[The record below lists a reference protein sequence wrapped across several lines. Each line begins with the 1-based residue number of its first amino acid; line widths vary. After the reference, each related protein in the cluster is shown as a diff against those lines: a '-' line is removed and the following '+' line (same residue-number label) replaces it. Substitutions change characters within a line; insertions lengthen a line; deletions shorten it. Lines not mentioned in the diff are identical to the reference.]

1 MSSAEEYGGAFAAA
15 WMRRF
20 GESVLAT
27 ENELTQLDQ
36 QAGDGDF
43 GSNLSSGLRLVLDR
57 LAGLPDVPATPGEPL
72 TAAAEVFLDQV
83 GGTSGPLF
91 GLLLEE
97 LADAAAQAPRLDA
110 STVRR
115 GAEAGLAA
123 IQRVGEAEPGDK
135 TMVDALTPAVVAL
148 EQVPDGTPL
157 GQAFTAA
164 SEAAWDGVRN
174 TTRLSARRGRASYL
188 GERASGVPDPGAV
201 GVGLL
206 FSAATEKVTRLP
218 ALH

>member
-1 MSSAEEYGGAFAAA
+1 MSGAEHGGGYAAA

-27 ENELTQLDQ
+27 EEELTHMDQ
-36 QAGDGDF
+36 RAGDGDF
-43 GSNLSSGLRLVLDR
+43 GSNLSTGLRLVLDR
-57 LAGLPDVPATPGEPL
+57 LTELPDPPEAPGIPL

-91 GLLLEE
+91 GLFLEE
-97 LADAAAQAPRLDA
+97 LAEAVAGAPALDTA
-110 STVRR
+110 VVTR
-115 GAEAGLAA
+115 GTAAGLAA

-135 TMVDALTPAVVAL
+135 TMVDALVPAVRAL
-148 EQVPDGTPL
+148 EQSPESAPL
-157 GQAFTAA
+157 AEALASA

-174 TTRLSARRGRASYL
+174 TARLSARRGRASYL
-188 GERASGVPDPGAV
+188 GDRASGVPDPGAV

-206 FSAATEKVTRLP
+206 FASANETVTRLP
-218 ALH
+218 SLR